1 MSEINEDIK
10 EVATSAISRRH
21 FVQGAAAVAA
31 GAAVVGLAA
40 CGGSSSSDAPAD
52 ADAAADA
59 TPAEAKPLRIA
70 TGKQEHV
77 AAPWETSGGSL
88 FPLSM
93 VGEWLTWQLP
103 DGSLEPRIAESW
115 TASEDATTWTFKIR
129 QGVMFNDGTPLTVD
143 DIAYTFTVIF
153 DDTITNGI
161 SRSKGNYDN
170 LMKPEGV
177 VIVDESTVQFN
188 LLQPNGNFPYFVSSA
203 CYGMCIIK
211 KDAFGGAGWEDTM
224 ISAGPWK
231 MVSHVNTEN
240 TVYERNPYYWD
251 TNFSPVFSEVELVQ
265 FVSSAT
271 ALPQLRTG
279 EIDFIG
285 AMEAADAL
293 ALDENEFTV
302 ATLPAGAGLAH
313 VHMRTNFGPFQD
325 KRIRQ
330 AAALTI
336 DREGYVDG
344 IMMGIG
350 GRVGNDSVMDPYN
363 TADTSVPQRA
373 KDIEKAKALMA
384 EAGVP
389 NGFKVDLSSW
399 ARDDINKYANL
410 IKTSFA
416 EIGIEVNLVIDG
428 SDGGSAVYYTYDPYP
443 SMPGKVNQFD
453 NNSWLASNLGIVDWA
468 GRGVPDQYL
477 MREWRSTGD
486 WSGAMLDSR
495 VMDAA
500 IDEYLQA
507 TTPEAKKVASKKI
520 QEASLDETP
529 YIIAYTSNLISAGRK
544 SLTGMKING
553 MGQFDARTAANA

>member
-1 MSEINEDIK
+1 MSEINQDIK
-10 EVATSAISRRH
+10 EVASSAISRRR
-21 FVQGAAAVAA
+21 FVQGAAAVTA

-40 CGGSSSSDAPAD
+40 CGGSESEGETTDT
-52 ADAAADA
+52 
-59 TPAEAKPLRIA
+59 TPAEVKPLRIA

-88 FPLSM
+88 FILSM

-115 TASEDATTWTFKIR
+115 TASEDAKSWTFKIR

-143 DIAYTFTVIF
+143 DIVYTFTAIF
-153 DDTITNGI
+153 DEAIHKGV

-170 LMKPEGV
+170 ILDAAGV
-177 VIVDESTVQFN
+177 VKVDESTIQFN

-211 KDAFGGAGWEDTM
+211 KDAFGGAGWEETM

-231 MVSHVNTEN
+231 MVSHVNTES
-240 TVYERNPYYWD
+240 TVYEKNPYYWD
-251 TNFSPVFSEVELVQ
+251 TNFAPAFNTVELVQ
-265 FVSSAT
+265 FVSAAT
-271 ALPQLRTG
+271 ALPQLQTG
-279 EIDFIG
+279 ELDFIG

-293 ALDENEFTV
+293 ALDEAEFTIN
-302 ATLPAGAGLAH
+302 TLPAGAGFAH

-336 DREGYVDG
+336 DRPGYVDG

-363 TADTSVPQRA
+363 TADTSVPQRV

-389 NGFKVDLSSW
+389 NGFAVDLSSW

-416 EIGIEVNLVIDG
+416 EIGIEVTLVIDG

-453 NNSWLASNLGIVDWA
+453 NHSWLASNLGIVDWA

-507 TTPEAKKVASKKI
+507 ITPEAKKVASKKI

-529 YIIAYTSNLISAGRK
+529 YILAYTSNLITAGRK
-544 SLTGMKING
+544 NLTGMLVNG

>member
-10 EVATSAISRRH
+10 EVASSAISRRR
-21 FVQGAAAVAA
+21 FVQGAAAVTA

-40 CGGSSSSDAPAD
+40 CGGSSSDDATAD
-52 ADAAADA
+52 T
-59 TPAEAKPLRIA
+59 TPAEVKPLRIA

-88 FPLSM
+88 FILSM

-115 TASEDATTWTFKIR
+115 TASEDAKSWTFKIR

-143 DIAYTFTVIF
+143 DIVYTFTAIF
-153 DDTITNGI
+153 DEAIHKGV

-170 LMKPEGV
+170 ILDAAGV
-177 VIVDESTVQFN
+177 VKVDESTIQFN
-188 LLQPNGNFPYFVSSA
+188 LLQANGNFPYFVSSA

-211 KDAFGGAGWEDTM
+211 KDAFGGAGWEETM
-224 ISAGPWK
+224 IAAGPWK
-231 MVSHVNTEN
+231 MVSHVNTES
-240 TVYERNPYYWD
+240 TVYEKNPYYWD
-251 TNFSPVFSEVELVQ
+251 TNFAPSFNTVELVQ
-265 FVSSAT
+265 FVSAAT
-271 ALPQLRTG
+271 ALPQLQTG
-279 EIDFIG
+279 ELDFIG

-293 ALDENEFTV
+293 ALDEAEFTI
-302 ATLPAGAGLAH
+302 ATLPAGAGFAH

-336 DREGYVDG
+336 DRPGYVDG

-363 TADTSVPQRA
+363 TADTSVPQRV
-373 KDIEKAKALMA
+373 KDLEKAKALMA

-389 NGFKVDLSSW
+389 NGFAVELSSW

-416 EIGIEVNLVIDG
+416 EIGIEVTLVIDG

-507 TTPEAKKVASKKI
+507 ITPEAKKVASKKI

-529 YIIAYTSNLISAGRK
+529 YILAYTSNLITASRN
-544 SLTGMKING
+544 SLTGMLVNG
-553 MGQFDARTAANA
+553 MGQFDARTATNA

>member
-1 MSEINEDIK
+1 MSEINQDIK
-10 EVATSAISRRH
+10 EVASSAISRRR
-21 FVQGAAAVAA
+21 FVQGAAAVTA

-40 CGGSSSSDAPAD
+40 CGGSESEGETTDT
-52 ADAAADA
+52 
-59 TPAEAKPLRIA
+59 TPAEVKPLRIA

-88 FPLSM
+88 FILSM

-115 TASEDATTWTFKIR
+115 TASEDAKSWTFKIR

-143 DIAYTFTVIF
+143 DIVYTFTAIF
-153 DDTITNGI
+153 DEAIHKGV

-170 LMKPEGV
+170 ILDAAGV
-177 VIVDESTVQFN
+177 VKVDESTIQFN

-211 KDAFGGAGWEDTM
+211 KDAFGGAGWEETM

-231 MVSHVNTEN
+231 MVSHVNTES
-240 TVYERNPYYWD
+240 TVYEKNPYYWD
-251 TNFSPVFSEVELVQ
+251 TNFAPAFNTVELVQ
-265 FVSSAT
+265 FVSAST
-271 ALPQLRTG
+271 ALPQLQTG
-279 EIDFIG
+279 ELDYIG

-293 ALDENEFTV
+293 ALDEAEFTI
-302 ATLPAGAGLAH
+302 ATLPAGAGFAH

-336 DREGYVDG
+336 DRPGYVEG
-344 IMMGIG
+344 VMMGIG

-363 TADTSVPQRA
+363 TADTSVPQRE

-389 NGFKVDLSSW
+389 NGFAVDLSSW

-416 EIGIEVNLVIDG
+416 EIGIEVTLVIDG

-443 SMPGKVNQFD
+443 SAPGKVNQFD
-453 NNSWLASNLGIVDWA
+453 NHSWLASNLGITDWA

-507 TTPEAKKVASKKI
+507 ITPEAKKVASKKI

-529 YIIAYTSNLISAGRK
+529 YILAYTSNLITASRN
-544 SLTGMKING
+544 SLTGMLVNG
-553 MGQFDARTAANA
+553 MGQFDARTATNA

>member
-10 EVATSAISRRH
+10 EIASSAISRRH

-40 CGGSSSSDAPAD
+40 CGDDSSGGGTTESK
-52 ADAAADA
+52 
-59 TPAEAKPLRIA
+59 TLRIA

-88 FPLSM
+88 FILSM

-115 TASEDATTWTFKIR
+115 TASEDAKSWTFKIR
-129 QGVMFNDGTPLTVD
+129 EGVMFNDGTPLTVD
-143 DIAYTFTVIF
+143 DIVYTFTAIF
-153 DDTITNGI
+153 DEDITKGV

-170 LMKPEGV
+170 ILDAAGV
-177 VIVDESTVQFN
+177 VKVDETTIQFN
-188 LLQPNGNFPYFVSSA
+188 LLQANGNFPYFVSSA

-211 KDAFGGAGWEDTM
+211 KDAFGGAGWESTM
-224 ISAGPWK
+224 IAAGPWK

-240 TVYERNPYYWD
+240 TVYALNEFYWD
-251 TNFSPVFSEVELVQ
+251 KDFKPKFDTVELVQ
-265 FVSSAT
+265 FVSAAT
-271 ALPQLRTG
+271 ALPQLQTG

-285 AMEAADAL
+285 ALEAADAV
-293 ALDENEFTV
+293 ALDKDKFSVE
-302 ATLPAGAGLAH
+302 TLPAGAGFAH

-336 DREGYVDG
+336 DRPGYVDG
-344 IMMGIG
+344 VLMGIG

-363 TADTSVPQRA
+363 TADTSVPQRE

-416 EIGIEVNLVIDG
+416 EIGIEVTLVIDG

-443 SMPGKVNQFD
+443 SKPGKVNQFD
-453 NNSWLASNLGIVDWA
+453 NHSWLASNLGIVDWA

-486 WSGAMLDSR
+486 WSGAQLDSR
-495 VMDAA
+495 EMDAA

-507 TTPEAKKVASKKI
+507 ITPEAKKTASKKI
-520 QEASLDETP
+520 QEVSLDETP
-529 YIIAYTSNLISAGRK
+529 YILAYTSNLITAGRK
-544 SLTGMKING
+544 DLKGMVVNG
-553 MGQFDARTAANA
+553 MGQFDARKAKND

>member
-1 MSEINEDIK
+1 MSEINQDIK
-10 EVATSAISRRH
+10 EIASSAISRRH

-40 CGGSSSSDAPAD
+40 CGDDSSGGGTTESK
-52 ADAAADA
+52 
-59 TPAEAKPLRIA
+59 TLRIA

-88 FPLSM
+88 FILSM

-115 TASEDATTWTFKIR
+115 TASEDAKSWTFKIR
-129 QGVMFNDGTPLTVD
+129 EGVMFNDGTPLTVD
-143 DIAYTFTVIF
+143 DIVYTYTAIF
-153 DDTITNGI
+153 DEDITKGI

-170 LMKPEGV
+170 ILDAAGV
-177 VIVDESTVQFN
+177 VKVDETTIQFN

-211 KDAFGGAGWEDTM
+211 KDAFGGAGWESTM
-224 ISAGPWK
+224 IAAGPWK

-240 TVYERNPYYWD
+240 TVYARNEFYWD
-251 TNFSPVFSEVELVQ
+251 KDFNPEFDSVELIQ
-265 FVSSAT
+265 FVSAST
-271 ALPQLRTG
+271 ALPQLQTG
-279 EIDFIG
+279 EIDYIG
-285 AMEAADAL
+285 ALEAADAV
-293 ALDENEFTV
+293 ALDKDKFSVE
-302 ATLPAGAGLAH
+302 TLPAGAGFAH

-336 DREGYVDG
+336 DRPGYVEG
-344 IMMGIG
+344 VMMGIG

-363 TADTSVPQRA
+363 TADTSVPQRE

-389 NGFKVDLSSW
+389 NGFQVDLSTW

-416 EIGIEVNLVIDG
+416 EIGIEVNLQIDG

-443 SMPGKVNQFD
+443 SKPGKVNQFD
-453 NNSWLASNLGIVDWA
+453 NKSWLASNVGITDWA

-486 WSGAMLDSR
+486 WSGAQLDSR
-495 VMDAA
+495 EMDAA

-507 TTPEAKKVASKKI
+507 ITPEAKKTASKKI
-520 QEASLDETP
+520 QEVSLDETP
-529 YIIAYTSNLISAGRK
+529 YILAYTSNLITAGRK
-544 SLTGMKING
+544 DLKGMVVNG
-553 MGQFDARTAANA
+553 MGQFDARKAKND

>member
-1 MSEINEDIK
+1 MSEIQEDIQ
-10 EVATSAISRRH
+10 EVVASKISRRR
-21 FVQGAAAVAA
+21 FVQGAAAVTA

-40 CGGSSSSDAPAD
+40 CGDSSSGGSESKA
-52 ADAAADA
+52 
-59 TPAEAKPLRIA
+59 LRIA

-88 FPLSM
+88 FILSM

-115 TASEDATTWTFKIR
+115 ESSEDAKSWTFKIR
-129 QGVMFNDGTPLTVD
+129 EGVMFNDGTPLTVD
-143 DIAYTFTVIF
+143 DIVYTFTAIF
-153 DDTITNGI
+153 DEAIHKGV

-170 LMKPEGV
+170 ILDAAGV
-177 VIVDESTVQFN
+177 VKVDETTIQFN
-188 LLQPNGNFPYFVSSA
+188 LLQANGNFPYFVSSA

-211 KDAFGGAGWEDTM
+211 KDAFGGAGWESTM
-224 ISAGPWK
+224 IAAGPWK

-240 TVYERNPYYWD
+240 TVYELNPFYWD
-251 TNFSPVFSEVELVQ
+251 KDFKPKFDSVELVQ
-265 FVSSAT
+265 FVSAAT
-271 ALPQLRTG
+271 ALPQLQTG
-279 EIDFIG
+279 ELDFIG

-293 ALDENEFTV
+293 ALDKDKFTV
-302 ATLPAGAGLAH
+302 NTLPAGAGFAH

-336 DREGYVDG
+336 DRPGYVEG
-344 IMMGIG
+344 VMMGIG

-363 TADTSVPQRA
+363 TADTSVPQRE

-416 EIGIEVNLVIDG
+416 EIGIEVTLVIDG

-453 NNSWLASNLGIVDWA
+453 NHSWLASNLGIVDWA

-507 TTPEAKKVASKKI
+507 ITPKAKKVASKKI

-529 YIIAYTSNLISAGRK
+529 YILAYTSNLITAGRK
-544 SLTGMKING
+544 DLKGMVVNG
-553 MGQFDARTAANA
+553 MGQFDARKAKNA

>member
-1 MSEINEDIK
+1 MSEINEDVK
-10 EVATSAISRRH
+10 EVVSSRISRRR
-21 FVQGAAAVAA
+21 FVQGAAAVTA

-40 CGGSSSSDAPAD
+40 CGDSSSDTATDETAAPA
-52 ADAAADA
+52 
-59 TPAEAKPLRIA
+59 EVKPLRIA

-88 FPLSM
+88 FILSM

-115 TASEDATTWTFKIR
+115 TASEDAKSWTFKIR

-143 DIAYTFTVIF
+143 DIVYTYTAIF
-153 DDTITNGI
+153 DEAIHKGV

-170 LMKPEGV
+170 ILDAAGV
-177 VIVDESTVQFN
+177 VKVDESTIQFN
-188 LLQPNGNFPYFVSSA
+188 LLQANGNFPYFVSSA

-211 KDAFGGAGWEDTM
+211 KDAFGGAGWEETM

-231 MVSHVNTEN
+231 MVSHVNTES
-240 TVYERNPYYWD
+240 TVYEKNPYYWD
-251 TNFSPVFSEVELVQ
+251 TNFAPSFNTVELVQ
-265 FVSSAT
+265 FVSAST
-271 ALPQLRTG
+271 ALPQLQTG
-279 EIDFIG
+279 ELDYIG

-293 ALDENEFTV
+293 ALDEAEFTI
-302 ATLPAGAGLAH
+302 ATLPAGAGFAH

-336 DREGYVDG
+336 DRPGYVEG
-344 IMMGIG
+344 VMMGIG

-363 TADTSVPQRA
+363 TADTSVPQRV

-389 NGFKVDLSSW
+389 NGFQVDLSTW

-443 SMPGKVNQFD
+443 SMPGNVNQFD
-453 NNSWLASNLGIVDWA
+453 NNSWLASNLGITDWA

-507 TTPEAKKVASKKI
+507 ITPEAKKVASKKI

-529 YIIAYTSNLISAGRK
+529 YILAYTSNLITASRK
-544 SLTGMKING
+544 SLTGMVVNG
-553 MGQFDARTAANA
+553 MGQFDARTATNA

>member
-10 EVATSAISRRH
+10 EVASSAISRRR
-21 FVQGAAAVAA
+21 FVQGAAAVTA

-40 CGGSSSSDAPAD
+40 CGGSSSEDATAD
-52 ADAAADA
+52 T
-59 TPAEAKPLRIA
+59 TPAEVKPLRIA

-77 AAPWETSGGSL
+77 AAPWESSGGSL
-88 FPLSM
+88 FILSM

-115 TASEDATTWTFKIR
+115 TASEDAKSWTFKIR

-143 DIAYTFTVIF
+143 DIVYTYTAIF
-153 DDTITNGI
+153 DEAIHKGV

-170 LMKPEGV
+170 ILDAAGV
-177 VIVDESTVQFN
+177 VKVDESTIQFN

-211 KDAFGGAGWEDTM
+211 KDAFGGAGWEETM

-231 MVSHVNTEN
+231 MVSHVNTES
-240 TVYERNPYYWD
+240 TVYEKNPYYWD
-251 TNFSPVFSEVELVQ
+251 TNFAPAFNTVELVQ
-265 FVSSAT
+265 FVSAAT
-271 ALPQLRTG
+271 ALPQLQTG
-279 EIDFIG
+279 ELDFIG

-293 ALDENEFTV
+293 ALDEAEFTIN
-302 ATLPAGAGLAH
+302 TLPAGAGFAH

-336 DREGYVDG
+336 DRPGYVDG

-363 TADTSVPQRA
+363 TADTSVPQRV

-389 NGFKVDLSSW
+389 NGFAVDLSSW

-416 EIGIEVNLVIDG
+416 EIGIEVTLVIDG

-443 SMPGKVNQFD
+443 SKPGKVNQFD
-453 NNSWLASNLGIVDWA
+453 NHSWLASNLGIVDWA

-507 TTPEAKKVASKKI
+507 ITPEAKKVASKKI

-529 YIIAYTSNLISAGRK
+529 YILAYTSNLITAGRK
-544 SLTGMKING
+544 NLTGMLVNG

>member
-10 EVATSAISRRH
+10 EIASSAISRRH

-40 CGGSSSSDAPAD
+40 CGDDSSGGGTTESK
-52 ADAAADA
+52 
-59 TPAEAKPLRIA
+59 TLRIA

-88 FPLSM
+88 FILSM

-115 TASEDATTWTFKIR
+115 TASEDAKSWTFKIR
-129 QGVMFNDGTPLTVD
+129 EGVMFNDGTPLTVD
-143 DIAYTFTVIF
+143 DIVYTFTAIF
-153 DDTITNGI
+153 DEDITKGI

-170 LMKPEGV
+170 ILDAAGV
-177 VIVDESTVQFN
+177 VKVDETTIQFN
-188 LLQPNGNFPYFVSSA
+188 LLQANGNFPYFVSSA

-211 KDAFGGAGWEDTM
+211 KDAFGGAGWESTM
-224 ISAGPWK
+224 IAAGPWK

-240 TVYERNPYYWD
+240 TVYALNEFYWD
-251 TNFSPVFSEVELVQ
+251 KDFKPEFDSVELIQ
-265 FVSSAT
+265 FVSAAT
-271 ALPQLRTG
+271 ALPQLQTG
-279 EIDFIG
+279 EIDYIG
-285 AMEAADAL
+285 ALEAADAL
-293 ALDENEFTV
+293 ALDKDKFSIE
-302 ATLPAGAGLAH
+302 TLPAGAGFAH

-336 DREGYVDG
+336 DRPGYVDG
-344 IMMGIG
+344 ILMGIG

-363 TADTSVPQRA
+363 TADTSVPQRE

-389 NGFKVDLSSW
+389 NGFQVDLSSW

-443 SMPGKVNQFD
+443 SKPGKVNQFD
-453 NNSWLASNLGIVDWA
+453 NHSWLASNVGITDWA

-486 WSGAMLDSR
+486 WSGAQLDSR
-495 VMDAA
+495 EMDAA

-507 TTPEAKKVASKKI
+507 ITPEAKKTASKKI
-520 QEASLDETP
+520 QEVSLDETP
-529 YIIAYTSNLISAGRK
+529 YILAYTSNLITAGRK
-544 SLTGMKING
+544 DLEGMVVNG
-553 MGQFDARTAANA
+553 MGQFDARKAKNA

>member
-10 EVATSAISRRH
+10 EVVSSRISRRR
-21 FVQGAAAVAA
+21 FVQGAAAVTA

-40 CGGSSSSDAPAD
+40 CGDSSSDTATDETAAPA
-52 ADAAADA
+52 
-59 TPAEAKPLRIA
+59 EVKPLRIA

-88 FPLSM
+88 FILSM

-115 TASEDATTWTFKIR
+115 TASEDAKSWTFKIR

-143 DIAYTFTVIF
+143 DIVYTFTAIF
-153 DDTITNGI
+153 DEAIHKGV

-170 LMKPEGV
+170 ILDAAGV
-177 VIVDESTVQFN
+177 VKVDESTIQFN
-188 LLQPNGNFPYFVSSA
+188 LLQANGNFPYFVSSA

-211 KDAFGGAGWEDTM
+211 KDAFGGAGWEETM

-231 MVSHVNTEN
+231 MVSHVNTES
-240 TVYERNPYYWD
+240 TVYEKNPYYWD
-251 TNFSPVFSEVELVQ
+251 TNFAPSFNTVELVQ
-265 FVSSAT
+265 FVSAAT
-271 ALPQLRTG
+271 ALPQLQTG
-279 EIDFIG
+279 ELDFIG

-293 ALDENEFTV
+293 ALDEAEFTI
-302 ATLPAGAGLAH
+302 ATLPAGAGFAH

-336 DREGYVDG
+336 DRPGYVDG
-344 IMMGIG
+344 ILMGIG

-363 TADTSVPQRA
+363 TADTSVPQRV

-389 NGFKVDLSSW
+389 NGFAVELSSW

-416 EIGIEVNLVIDG
+416 EIGIEVTLVIDG

-507 TTPEAKKVASKKI
+507 ITPEAKKVASKKI

-529 YIIAYTSNLISAGRK
+529 YILAYTSNLITASRN
-544 SLTGMKING
+544 SLTGMLVNG

>member
-1 MSEINEDIK
+1 MSEIQEDIQ
-10 EVATSAISRRH
+10 EVVASKISRRR
-21 FVQGAAAVAA
+21 FVQGAAAVTA

-40 CGGSSSSDAPAD
+40 CGDSSSGGSESKA
-52 ADAAADA
+52 
-59 TPAEAKPLRIA
+59 LRIA

-88 FPLSM
+88 FILSM

-115 TASEDATTWTFKIR
+115 TASEDAKSWTFKIR

-143 DIAYTFTVIF
+143 DIVYTFTAIF
-153 DDTITNGI
+153 DEAIHKGV

-170 LMKPEGV
+170 ILDAAGV
-177 VIVDESTVQFN
+177 VKVDETTIQFN
-188 LLQPNGNFPYFVSSA
+188 LLQANGNFPYFVSSA

-211 KDAFGGAGWEDTM
+211 KDAFGGAGWESTM
-224 ISAGPWK
+224 IAAGPWK

-240 TVYERNPYYWD
+240 TVYELNPFYWD
-251 TNFSPVFSEVELVQ
+251 KDFKPKFDSVELVQ
-265 FVSSAT
+265 FVSAAT
-271 ALPQLRTG
+271 ALPQLQTG
-279 EIDFIG
+279 ELDFIG
-285 AMEAADAL
+285 ALEAADAL
-293 ALDENEFTV
+293 ALDKDKFAVE
-302 ATLPAGAGLAH
+302 TLPAGAGFAH

-336 DREGYVDG
+336 DRPGYVEG
-344 IMMGIG
+344 VMMGIG

-363 TADTSVPQRA
+363 TADTSVPQRE

-416 EIGIEVNLVIDG
+416 EIGIEVTLVIDG

-453 NNSWLASNLGIVDWA
+453 NHSWLASNLGIVDWA

-507 TTPEAKKVASKKI
+507 ITPKAKKVASKKI

-529 YIIAYTSNLISAGRK
+529 YILAYTSNLITAGRK
-544 SLTGMKING
+544 DLKGMVVNG
-553 MGQFDARTAANA
+553 MGQFDARKAKNA

>member
-10 EVATSAISRRH
+10 EVVSSRISRRR
-21 FVQGAAAVAA
+21 FVQGAAAVTA

-40 CGGSSSSDAPAD
+40 CGDSSSDTATDETAAPA
-52 ADAAADA
+52 
-59 TPAEAKPLRIA
+59 EVKPLRIA

-88 FPLSM
+88 FILSM

-115 TASEDATTWTFKIR
+115 TASEDAKSWTFKIR

-143 DIAYTFTVIF
+143 DIVYTYTAIF
-153 DDTITNGI
+153 DEAIHKGV

-170 LMKPEGV
+170 ILDAAGV
-177 VIVDESTVQFN
+177 VKVDESTIQFN
-188 LLQPNGNFPYFVSSA
+188 LLQANGNFPYFVSSA

-211 KDAFGGAGWEDTM
+211 KDAFGGAGWEETM

-231 MVSHVNTEN
+231 MVSHVNTES
-240 TVYERNPYYWD
+240 TVYEKNPYYWD
-251 TNFSPVFSEVELVQ
+251 TNFAPSFNTVELVQ
-265 FVSSAT
+265 FVSAAT
-271 ALPQLRTG
+271 ALPQLQTG
-279 EIDFIG
+279 ELDFIG

-293 ALDENEFTV
+293 ALDEAEFTI
-302 ATLPAGAGLAH
+302 ATLPAGAGFAH

-336 DREGYVDG
+336 DRPGYVDG

-363 TADTSVPQRA
+363 TADTSVPQRV

-389 NGFKVDLSSW
+389 NGFAVELSSW

-416 EIGIEVNLVIDG
+416 EIGIEVTLVIDG

-486 WSGAMLDSR
+486 WSGAQLDSR

-507 TTPEAKKVASKKI
+507 ITPEAKKVASKKI

-529 YIIAYTSNLISAGRK
+529 YILAYTSNLITAGRK
-544 SLTGMKING
+544 NLTGMVVNG

>member
-1 MSEINEDIK
+1 MSEIQEDIQ
-10 EVATSAISRRH
+10 EVVASKISRRR
-21 FVQGAAAVAA
+21 FVQGAAAVTA

-40 CGGSSSSDAPAD
+40 CGDSSSGGSESKA
-52 ADAAADA
+52 
-59 TPAEAKPLRIA
+59 LRIA

-88 FPLSM
+88 FILSM

-115 TASEDATTWTFKIR
+115 ESSEDAKSWTFKIR
-129 QGVMFNDGTPLTVD
+129 EGVMFNDGTPLTVD
-143 DIAYTFTVIF
+143 DIVYTFTAIF
-153 DDTITNGI
+153 DEAIHKGV

-170 LMKPEGV
+170 ILDAAGV
-177 VIVDESTVQFN
+177 VKVDETTIQFN
-188 LLQPNGNFPYFVSSA
+188 LLQANGNFPYFVSSA

-211 KDAFGGAGWEDTM
+211 KDAFGGAGWESTM
-224 ISAGPWK
+224 IAAGPWK

-240 TVYERNPYYWD
+240 TVYELNPFYWD
-251 TNFSPVFSEVELVQ
+251 KDFKPKFDSVELVQ
-265 FVSSAT
+265 FVSAAT
-271 ALPQLRTG
+271 ALPQLQTG
-279 EIDFIG
+279 ELDFIG

-293 ALDENEFTV
+293 ALDKDKFTV
-302 ATLPAGAGLAH
+302 NTLPAGAGFAH

-325 KRIRQ
+325 KRVRQ

-336 DREGYVDG
+336 DRPGYVEG
-344 IMMGIG
+344 VMMGIG

-363 TADTSVPQRA
+363 TADTSVPQRE

-416 EIGIEVNLVIDG
+416 EIGIEVTLVIDG

-453 NNSWLASNLGIVDWA
+453 NHSWLASNLGIVDWA

-507 TTPEAKKVASKKI
+507 ITPKAKKVASKKI

-529 YIIAYTSNLISAGRK
+529 YILAYTSNLITAGRK
-544 SLTGMKING
+544 DLKGMVVNG
-553 MGQFDARTAANA
+553 MGQFDARKAKNA

>member
-10 EVATSAISRRH
+10 EIASSAISRRH

-40 CGGSSSSDAPAD
+40 CGDDSSGGGTTESK
-52 ADAAADA
+52 
-59 TPAEAKPLRIA
+59 TLRIA

-88 FPLSM
+88 FILSM

-115 TASEDATTWTFKIR
+115 TASEDAKSWTFKIR
-129 QGVMFNDGTPLTVD
+129 EGVMFNDGTPLTVD
-143 DIAYTFTVIF
+143 DIVYTFTAIF
-153 DDTITNGI
+153 DEDITKGI

-170 LMKPEGV
+170 ILDAAGV
-177 VIVDESTVQFN
+177 VKVDETTIQFN
-188 LLQPNGNFPYFVSSA
+188 LLQANGNFPYFVSSA

-211 KDAFGGAGWEDTM
+211 KDAFGGAGWESTM
-224 ISAGPWK
+224 IAAGPWK

-240 TVYERNPYYWD
+240 TVYALNEFYWD
-251 TNFSPVFSEVELVQ
+251 KDFKPEFDSVELIQ
-265 FVSSAT
+265 FVSAAT
-271 ALPQLRTG
+271 ALPQLQTG
-279 EIDFIG
+279 EIDYIG
-285 AMEAADAL
+285 ALEAADAL
-293 ALDENEFTV
+293 ALDKDKFSIE
-302 ATLPAGAGLAH
+302 TLPAGAGFAH

-336 DREGYVDG
+336 DRPGYVEG
-344 IMMGIG
+344 VLMGIG

-363 TADTSVPQRA
+363 TADTSVPQRE

-389 NGFKVDLSSW
+389 NGFQVDLSSW

-443 SMPGKVNQFD
+443 SKPGKVNQFD
-453 NNSWLASNLGIVDWA
+453 NHSWLASNVGITDWA

-486 WSGAMLDSR
+486 WSGAQLDSR
-495 VMDAA
+495 EMDAA

-507 TTPEAKKVASKKI
+507 ITPEAKKTASKKI
-520 QEASLDETP
+520 QEVSLDETP
-529 YIIAYTSNLISAGRK
+529 YILAYTSNLITAGRK
-544 SLTGMKING
+544 DLKGMVVNG
-553 MGQFDARTAANA
+553 MGQFDARKAKND

>member
-1 MSEINEDIK
+1 MSEINVDIK
-10 EVATSAISRRH
+10 EVASSAISRRR
-21 FVQGAAAVAA
+21 FVQGAAAVTA

-40 CGGSSSSDAPAD
+40 CGGSSSEDATAD
-52 ADAAADA
+52 T
-59 TPAEAKPLRIA
+59 TPAEVKPLRIA

-88 FPLSM
+88 FILSM

-115 TASEDATTWTFKIR
+115 TASEDAKSWTFKIR

-143 DIAYTFTVIF
+143 DIVYTFTAIF
-153 DDTITNGI
+153 DEAIHKGV

-170 LMKPEGV
+170 ILDAAGV
-177 VIVDESTVQFN
+177 VKVDESTIQFN

-211 KDAFGGAGWEDTM
+211 KDAFGGAGWEETM

-231 MVSHVNTEN
+231 MVSHVNTES
-240 TVYERNPYYWD
+240 TVYEKNPYYWD
-251 TNFSPVFSEVELVQ
+251 TNFAPAFNTVELVQ
-265 FVSSAT
+265 FVSAST
-271 ALPQLRTG
+271 ALPQLQTG
-279 EIDFIG
+279 ELDYIG

-293 ALDENEFTV
+293 ALDEEEFTI
-302 ATLPAGAGLAH
+302 ATLPAGAGFAH

-336 DREGYVDG
+336 DRPGYVEG
-344 IMMGIG
+344 VMMGIG

-363 TADTSVPQRA
+363 TADTSVPQRE

-389 NGFKVDLSSW
+389 NGFAVDLSSW

-416 EIGIEVNLVIDG
+416 EIGIEVTLVIDG

-443 SMPGKVNQFD
+443 SAPGKVNQFD
-453 NNSWLASNLGIVDWA
+453 NHSWLASNLGITDWA

-507 TTPEAKKVASKKI
+507 LTPEAKKVASKKI

-529 YIIAYTSNLISAGRK
+529 YILAYTSNLITAGRK
-544 SLTGMKING
+544 SLTGMVVNG
-553 MGQFDARTAANA
+553 MGQFDARAAANA

>member
-10 EVATSAISRRH
+10 EVVSSRISRRR
-21 FVQGAAAVAA
+21 FVQGAAAVTA

-40 CGGSSSSDAPAD
+40 CGGSESEGETAD
-52 ADAAADA
+52 T
-59 TPAEAKPLRIA
+59 TPAEVKPLRIA

-88 FPLSM
+88 FILSM

-115 TASEDATTWTFKIR
+115 TASEDAKSWTFKIR

-143 DIAYTFTVIF
+143 DIVYTYTAIF
-153 DDTITNGI
+153 DEAIHKGV

-170 LMKPEGV
+170 ILDAAGV
-177 VIVDESTVQFN
+177 VKVDESTIQFN
-188 LLQPNGNFPYFVSSA
+188 LLQANGNFPYFVSSA

-211 KDAFGGAGWEDTM
+211 KDAFGGAGWEETM
-224 ISAGPWK
+224 IAAGPWK
-231 MVSHVNTEN
+231 MVSHVNTES
-240 TVYERNPYYWD
+240 TVYEKNPYYWD
-251 TNFSPVFSEVELVQ
+251 TNFAPSFNTVELVQ
-265 FVSSAT
+265 FVSAAT
-271 ALPQLRTG
+271 ALPQLQTG
-279 EIDFIG
+279 ELDFIG

-293 ALDENEFTV
+293 ALDEAEFTI
-302 ATLPAGAGLAH
+302 ATLPAGAGFAH

-336 DREGYVDG
+336 DRPGYVDG

-363 TADTSVPQRA
+363 TADTSVPQRV

-389 NGFKVDLSSW
+389 NGFAVDLSSW

-416 EIGIEVNLVIDG
+416 EIGIEVTLVIDG

-453 NNSWLASNLGIVDWA
+453 NHSWLASNLGIVDWA

-507 TTPEAKKVASKKI
+507 ITPEGKKVASKKI

-529 YIIAYTSNLISAGRK
+529 YILAYTSNLITASRN
-544 SLTGMKING
+544 SLTGMLVNG
-553 MGQFDARTAANA
+553 MGQFDARTATNA

>member
-10 EVATSAISRRH
+10 EVASSAISRRH
-21 FVQGAAAVAA
+21 FVQGAAAIAA

-40 CGGSSSSDAPAD
+40 CGSSSSGGATAD
-52 ADAAADA
+52 T
-59 TPAEAKPLRIA
+59 TPAATKPLRIA

-77 AAPWETSGGSL
+77 AAPWESSGGSL
-88 FPLSM
+88 FILSM
-93 VGEWLTWQLP
+93 VGEWLTWQQP

-115 TASEDATTWTFKIR
+115 TASDDAKSWTFKIR

-143 DIAYTFTVIF
+143 DIVYTFTAIF
-153 DDTITNGI
+153 DDKITNAI

-170 LMKPEGV
+170 ILDAAGV
-177 VIVDESTVQFN
+177 VKVDESTIQFN

-211 KDAFGGAGWEDTM
+211 KDAFGGAGWESTM
-224 ISAGPWK
+224 IAAGPWR
-231 MVSHVNTEN
+231 MVSHVNTES
-240 TVYERNPYYWD
+240 TVFEKNPNYWD
-251 TNFSPVFSEVELVQ
+251 TNFNPSFSQVELVQ
-265 FVSSAT
+265 FVSAAT
-271 ALPQLRTG
+271 ALPQLKTG

-285 AMEAADAL
+285 ALEAADAL
-293 ALDENEFTV
+293 ALDEAEFTV
-302 ATLPAGAGLAH
+302 STLPAGAGFAH

-336 DREGYVDG
+336 DRPGYVDG
-344 IMMGIG
+344 ILMGIG

-363 TADTSVPQRA
+363 TADTSVPQRV

-443 SMPGKVNQFD
+443 SAPGKVNQFD
-453 NNSWLASNLGIVDWA
+453 NHSWLASNLGIVDWA

-507 TTPEAKKVASKKI
+507 ITPEAKKVASKKI

-529 YIIAYTSNLISAGRK
+529 YILAYTSNLITAGRK
-544 SLTGMKING
+544 NLTGMLVNG

>member
-1 MSEINEDIK
+1 MSEIQEDIQ
-10 EVATSAISRRH
+10 EVVASKISRRR
-21 FVQGAAAVAA
+21 FVQGAAAVTA

-40 CGGSSSSDAPAD
+40 CGDSSSGGSESKA
-52 ADAAADA
+52 
-59 TPAEAKPLRIA
+59 LRIA

-88 FPLSM
+88 FILSM

-115 TASEDATTWTFKIR
+115 ESSEDAKSWTFKIR
-129 QGVMFNDGTPLTVD
+129 EGVMFNDGTPLTVD
-143 DIAYTFTVIF
+143 DIVYTYTAIF
-153 DDTITNGI
+153 DEAIHKGV

-170 LMKPEGV
+170 ILDAAGV
-177 VIVDESTVQFN
+177 VKVDETTIQFY
-188 LLQPNGNFPYFVSSA
+188 LLQANGNFPYFVSSA

-211 KDAFGGAGWEDTM
+211 KDAFGGAGWESTM
-224 ISAGPWK
+224 IAAGPWK

-240 TVYERNPYYWD
+240 TVYELNPFYWD
-251 TNFSPVFSEVELVQ
+251 KDFKPKFDSVELVQ
-265 FVSSAT
+265 FVSAAT
-271 ALPQLRTG
+271 ALPQLQTG
-279 EIDFIG
+279 ELDFIG

-293 ALDENEFTV
+293 ALDKDKFTV
-302 ATLPAGAGLAH
+302 NTLPAGAGFAH

-336 DREGYVDG
+336 DRPGYVEG
-344 IMMGIG
+344 VMMGIG

-363 TADTSVPQRA
+363 TADTSVPQRE

-416 EIGIEVNLVIDG
+416 EIGIEVTLVIDG

-443 SMPGKVNQFD
+443 SKPGKVNQFD
-453 NNSWLASNLGIVDWA
+453 NHSWLASNLGIVDWA

-507 TTPEAKKVASKKI
+507 ITPKAKKVASKKI

-529 YIIAYTSNLISAGRK
+529 YILAYTSNLITAGRK
-544 SLTGMKING
+544 DLKGMVVNG
-553 MGQFDARTAANA
+553 MGQFDARKAKNA

>member
-10 EVATSAISRRH
+10 EIASSAISRRH

-40 CGGSSSSDAPAD
+40 CGDDSSGGTTESK
-52 ADAAADA
+52 
-59 TPAEAKPLRIA
+59 TLRIA

-88 FPLSM
+88 FILSM

-115 TASEDATTWTFKIR
+115 TASEDAKSWTFKIR
-129 QGVMFNDGTPLTVD
+129 EGVMFNDGTPLTVD
-143 DIAYTFTVIF
+143 DIVYTYTAIF
-153 DDTITNGI
+153 DEDITKGV

-170 LMKPEGV
+170 ILDAAGV
-177 VIVDESTVQFN
+177 VKVDETTIQFN

-211 KDAFGGAGWEDTM
+211 KDAFGGAGWESTM
-224 ISAGPWK
+224 IAAGPWK

-240 TVYERNPYYWD
+240 TVYALNEFYWD
-251 TNFSPVFSEVELVQ
+251 KDFKPEFDSVELIQ
-265 FVSSAT
+265 FVSAST
-271 ALPQLRTG
+271 ALPQLQTG
-279 EIDFIG
+279 EIDYIG
-285 AMEAADAL
+285 ALEAADAV
-293 ALDENEFTV
+293 ALDKDKFSVE
-302 ATLPAGAGLAH
+302 TLPAGAGFAH

-336 DREGYVDG
+336 DRPGYVEG
-344 IMMGIG
+344 VLMGIG

-363 TADTSVPQRA
+363 TADTSVPQRE

-389 NGFKVDLSSW
+389 NGFKVDLSTW

-416 EIGIEVNLVIDG
+416 EIGIEVNLQIDG

-443 SMPGKVNQFD
+443 SKPGPVNQFD
-453 NNSWLASNLGIVDWA
+453 NHSWLASNLGIVDWA

-500 IDEYLQA
+500 IDEYLTA
-507 TTPEAKKVASKKI
+507 LTPAAKKKASKKI

-529 YIIAYTSNLISAGRK
+529 YILAYTSNLISAGRK
-544 SLTGMKING
+544 NLTGMVVNG
-553 MGQFDARTAANA
+553 MGQFDGRAAKNA

>member
-10 EVATSAISRRH
+10 EIASSAISRRH

-40 CGGSSSSDAPAD
+40 CGDDSSGGTTESK
-52 ADAAADA
+52 
-59 TPAEAKPLRIA
+59 TLRIA

-88 FPLSM
+88 FILSM

-115 TASEDATTWTFKIR
+115 TASEDAKSWTFKIR
-129 QGVMFNDGTPLTVD
+129 EGVMFNDGTPLTVD
-143 DIAYTFTVIF
+143 DIVYTFTAIF
-153 DDTITNGI
+153 DEDITKGI

-170 LMKPEGV
+170 ILDAAGV
-177 VIVDESTVQFN
+177 VKVDETTIQFN
-188 LLQPNGNFPYFVSSA
+188 LLQANGNFPYFVSSA

-211 KDAFGGAGWEDTM
+211 KDAFGGAGWESTM
-224 ISAGPWK
+224 IAAGPWK

-240 TVYERNPYYWD
+240 TVYALNEFYWD
-251 TNFSPVFSEVELVQ
+251 KDFKPKFDTVELVQ
-265 FVSSAT
+265 FVSAAT
-271 ALPQLRTG
+271 ALPQLQTG

-285 AMEAADAL
+285 ALEAADAV
-293 ALDENEFTV
+293 ALDKDKFSVE
-302 ATLPAGAGLAH
+302 TLPAGAGFAH

-336 DREGYVDG
+336 DRPGYVDG
-344 IMMGIG
+344 VLMGIG

-363 TADTSVPQRA
+363 TADTSVPQRE

-416 EIGIEVNLVIDG
+416 EIGIEVTLVIDG

-443 SMPGKVNQFD
+443 SKPGKVNQFD
-453 NNSWLASNLGIVDWA
+453 NHSWLASNLGIVDWA

-486 WSGAMLDSR
+486 WSGAQLDSR
-495 VMDAA
+495 EMDAA

-507 TTPEAKKVASKKI
+507 ITPEAKKTASKKI
-520 QEASLDETP
+520 QEVSLDETP
-529 YIIAYTSNLISAGRK
+529 YILAYTSNLITAGRK
-544 SLTGMKING
+544 DLKGMVVNG
-553 MGQFDARTAANA
+553 MGQFDARKAKND

>member
-10 EVATSAISRRH
+10 EIASSAISRRH

-40 CGGSSSSDAPAD
+40 CGDDSSGGTTESK
-52 ADAAADA
+52 
-59 TPAEAKPLRIA
+59 TLRIA

-88 FPLSM
+88 FILSM

-115 TASEDATTWTFKIR
+115 TASEDAKSWTFKIR
-129 QGVMFNDGTPLTVD
+129 EGVMFNDGTPLTVD
-143 DIAYTFTVIF
+143 DIVYTFTAIF
-153 DDTITNGI
+153 DEDITKGV

-170 LMKPEGV
+170 ILDAAGV
-177 VIVDESTVQFN
+177 VKVDETTIQFN

-211 KDAFGGAGWEDTM
+211 KDAFGGAGWESTM
-224 ISAGPWK
+224 IAAGPWK

-240 TVYERNPYYWD
+240 TVYALNEFYWD
-251 TNFSPVFSEVELVQ
+251 KDFKPKFDTVELVQ
-265 FVSSAT
+265 FVSAAT
-271 ALPQLRTG
+271 ALPQLQTG

-285 AMEAADAL
+285 ALEAADAV
-293 ALDENEFTV
+293 ALDKDKFSVE
-302 ATLPAGAGLAH
+302 TLPAGAGFAH

-336 DREGYVDG
+336 DRPGYVDG
-344 IMMGIG
+344 ILMGIG

-363 TADTSVPQRA
+363 TADTSVPQRE

-389 NGFKVDLSSW
+389 NGFAVDLSSW

-416 EIGIEVNLVIDG
+416 EIGIEVTLVIDG

-453 NNSWLASNLGIVDWA
+453 NHSWLASNLGIVDWA

-486 WSGAMLDSR
+486 WSGAQLDSR
-495 VMDAA
+495 EMDAA

-507 TTPEAKKVASKKI
+507 ITPEAKKTASKKI
-520 QEASLDETP
+520 QEVSLDETP
-529 YIIAYTSNLISAGRK
+529 YILAYTSNLITAGRK
-544 SLTGMKING
+544 DLKGMVVNG
-553 MGQFDARTAANA
+553 MGQFDARKAKND

>member
-10 EVATSAISRRH
+10 EVASSAISRRR
-21 FVQGAAAVAA
+21 FVQGAAAVTA

-40 CGGSSSSDAPAD
+40 CGGSESEGETAD
-52 ADAAADA
+52 T
-59 TPAEAKPLRIA
+59 TPAEVKPLRIA

-88 FPLSM
+88 FILSM

-115 TASEDATTWTFKIR
+115 TASEDAKSWTFKIR

-143 DIAYTFTVIF
+143 DIVYTYTAIF
-153 DDTITNGI
+153 DEAIHKGV

-170 LMKPEGV
+170 ILDAAGV
-177 VIVDESTVQFN
+177 VKVDESTIQFN
-188 LLQPNGNFPYFVSSA
+188 LLQANGNFPYFVSSA

-211 KDAFGGAGWEDTM
+211 NGAFGGAGWEETM
-224 ISAGPWK
+224 IAAGPWK
-231 MVSHVNTEN
+231 MVSHVNTES
-240 TVYERNPYYWD
+240 TVYEKNPYYWD
-251 TNFSPVFSEVELVQ
+251 TNFAPSFNTVELVQ
-265 FVSSAT
+265 FVSAAT
-271 ALPQLRTG
+271 ALPQLQTG
-279 EIDFIG
+279 ELDFIG

-293 ALDENEFTV
+293 ALDEAEFTI
-302 ATLPAGAGLAH
+302 ATLPAGAGFAH

-336 DREGYVDG
+336 DRPGYVDG

-363 TADTSVPQRA
+363 TADTSVPQRV

-389 NGFKVDLSSW
+389 NGFAVDLSSW

-416 EIGIEVNLVIDG
+416 EIGIEVTLVIDG

-453 NNSWLASNLGIVDWA
+453 NHSWLASNLGIVDWA

-507 TTPEAKKVASKKI
+507 LTPETKKVASKKI

-529 YIIAYTSNLISAGRK
+529 YILAYTSNLITASRN
-544 SLTGMKING
+544 SLTGMLVNG
-553 MGQFDARTAANA
+553 MGQFDARTATNA

>member
-10 EVATSAISRRH
+10 EVASSAISRRH
-21 FVQGAAAVAA
+21 FVQGAAAIAA

-40 CGGSSSSDAPAD
+40 CGSSSSGGATAD
-52 ADAAADA
+52 T
-59 TPAEAKPLRIA
+59 TPAATKPLRIA

-77 AAPWETSGGSL
+77 AAPWESSGGSL
-88 FPLSM
+88 FILSM
-93 VGEWLTWQLP
+93 VGEWLTWQQP

-115 TASEDATTWTFKIR
+115 TASDDAKSWTFKIR

-143 DIAYTFTVIF
+143 DIVYTFTAIF
-153 DDTITNGI
+153 DDKITNAI

-170 LMKPEGV
+170 ILDAAGV
-177 VIVDESTVQFN
+177 VKVDESTIQFN

-211 KDAFGGAGWEDTM
+211 KDAFGGAGWESTM
-224 ISAGPWK
+224 IAAGPWR
-231 MVSHVNTEN
+231 MVSHVNTES
-240 TVYERNPYYWD
+240 TVFEKNPNYWD
-251 TNFSPVFSEVELVQ
+251 TNFNPSFSQVELVQ
-265 FVSSAT
+265 FVSAAT
-271 ALPQLRTG
+271 ALPQLKTG

-285 AMEAADAL
+285 ALEAADAL
-293 ALDENEFTV
+293 ALDEAEFTV
-302 ATLPAGAGLAH
+302 STLPAGAGFAH

-336 DREGYVDG
+336 DRPGYVDG

-363 TADTSVPQRA
+363 TADTSVPQRE

-416 EIGIEVNLVIDG
+416 EIGIEVTLVIDG

-443 SMPGKVNQFD
+443 SKPGKVNQFD
-453 NNSWLASNLGIVDWA
+453 NHSWLASNLGIVDWA

-507 TTPEAKKVASKKI
+507 ITPEAKKVASKKI

-529 YIIAYTSNLISAGRK
+529 YILAYTSNLITAGRK
-544 SLTGMKING
+544 SLTGMLVNG
-553 MGQFDARTAANA
+553 MGQFDARTAVNA

>member
-10 EVATSAISRRH
+10 EVASSAISRRR
-21 FVQGAAAVAA
+21 FVQGAAAVTA

-40 CGGSSSSDAPAD
+40 CGGSSSEDATAD
-52 ADAAADA
+52 T
-59 TPAEAKPLRIA
+59 TPAEVKPLRIA

-77 AAPWETSGGSL
+77 AAPWESSGGSL
-88 FPLSM
+88 FILSM

-115 TASEDATTWTFKIR
+115 TASEDAKSWTFKIR

-143 DIAYTFTVIF
+143 DIVYTYTAIF
-153 DDTITNGI
+153 DEAIHKGV

-170 LMKPEGV
+170 ILDAAGV
-177 VIVDESTVQFN
+177 VKVDESTIQFN
-188 LLQPNGNFPYFVSSA
+188 LLQANGNFPYFVSSA

-211 KDAFGGAGWEDTM
+211 KDAFGGAGWEETM

-231 MVSHVNTEN
+231 MVSHVNTES
-240 TVYERNPYYWD
+240 TVYEKNPYYWD
-251 TNFSPVFSEVELVQ
+251 TNFAPAFNTVELVQ
-265 FVSSAT
+265 FVSAAT
-271 ALPQLRTG
+271 ALPQLQTG
-279 EIDFIG
+279 ELDFIG

-293 ALDENEFTV
+293 ALDEAEFTIN
-302 ATLPAGAGLAH
+302 TLPAGAGFAH

-336 DREGYVDG
+336 DRPGYVDG

-363 TADTSVPQRA
+363 TADTSVPQRV

-389 NGFKVDLSSW
+389 NGFAVDLSSW

-416 EIGIEVNLVIDG
+416 EIGIEVTLVIDG

-453 NNSWLASNLGIVDWA
+453 NHSWLASNLGIVDWA

-507 TTPEAKKVASKKI
+507 ITPEAKKVASKKI

-529 YIIAYTSNLISAGRK
+529 YILAYTSNLITAGRK
-544 SLTGMKING
+544 NLTGMLVNG

>member
-10 EVATSAISRRH
+10 EVASSAISRRR
-21 FVQGAAAVAA
+21 FVQGAAAVTA

-40 CGGSSSSDAPAD
+40 CGGSSSEDATAD
-52 ADAAADA
+52 T
-59 TPAEAKPLRIA
+59 TPAEVKPLRIA

-77 AAPWETSGGSL
+77 AAPWESSGGSL
-88 FPLSM
+88 FILSM

-115 TASEDATTWTFKIR
+115 TASEDAKSWTFKIR

-143 DIAYTFTVIF
+143 DIVYTYTAIF
-153 DDTITNGI
+153 DEAIHKGV

-170 LMKPEGV
+170 ILDAAGV
-177 VIVDESTVQFN
+177 VKVDESTIQFN

-211 KDAFGGAGWEDTM
+211 KDAFGGAGWEETM

-231 MVSHVNTEN
+231 MVSHVNTES
-240 TVYERNPYYWD
+240 TVYEKNPYYWD
-251 TNFSPVFSEVELVQ
+251 TNFAPAFNTVELVQ
-265 FVSSAT
+265 FVSAAT
-271 ALPQLRTG
+271 ALPQLQTG
-279 EIDFIG
+279 ELDFIG

-293 ALDENEFTV
+293 ALDEAEFTIN
-302 ATLPAGAGLAH
+302 TLPAGAGFAH

-336 DREGYVDG
+336 DRPGYVDG

-363 TADTSVPQRA
+363 TADTSVPQRV

-389 NGFKVDLSSW
+389 NGFAVDLSSW

-416 EIGIEVNLVIDG
+416 EIGIEVTLVIDG

-443 SMPGKVNQFD
+443 SAPGKVNQFD
-453 NNSWLASNLGIVDWA
+453 NHSWLASNLGITDWA

-507 TTPEAKKVASKKI
+507 ITPEAKKVASKKI

-529 YIIAYTSNLISAGRK
+529 YILAYTSNLITAGRK
-544 SLTGMKING
+544 NLTGMLVNG

>member
-1 MSEINEDIK
+1 MSEINQDVK
-10 EVATSAISRRH
+10 EIASSAISRRH

-40 CGGSSSSDAPAD
+40 CGDDSSGGTTESK
-52 ADAAADA
+52 
-59 TPAEAKPLRIA
+59 TLRIA

-88 FPLSM
+88 FILSM

-115 TASEDATTWTFKIR
+115 TASEDAKSWTFKIR
-129 QGVMFNDGTPLTVD
+129 EGVMFNDGTPLTVD
-143 DIAYTFTVIF
+143 DIVYTYTAIF
-153 DDTITNGI
+153 DEDITKGV

-170 LMKPEGV
+170 ILDAAGV
-177 VIVDESTVQFN
+177 VKVDETTIQFN
-188 LLQPNGNFPYFVSSA
+188 LLHANGNFPYFVSSA

-211 KDAFGGAGWEDTM
+211 KDAFGGAGWESTM
-224 ISAGPWK
+224 IAAGPWK

-240 TVYERNPYYWD
+240 TVYALNEFYWD
-251 TNFSPVFSEVELVQ
+251 KDFKPKFDTVELVQ
-265 FVSSAT
+265 FVSAAT
-271 ALPQLRTG
+271 ALPQLQTG

-285 AMEAADAL
+285 ALEAADAV
-293 ALDENEFTV
+293 ALDKDKFSVE
-302 ATLPAGAGLAH
+302 TLPAGAGFAH

-336 DREGYVDG
+336 DRPGYVDG
-344 IMMGIG
+344 ILMGIG

-363 TADTSVPQRA
+363 TADTSVPQRE

-416 EIGIEVNLVIDG
+416 EIGIEVTLVIDG

-443 SMPGKVNQFD
+443 SKPGKVNQFD
-453 NNSWLASNLGIVDWA
+453 NHSWLASNLGIVDWA

-486 WSGAMLDSR
+486 WSGAQLDSR
-495 VMDAA
+495 EMDAA

-507 TTPEAKKVASKKI
+507 ITPEAKKTASKKI
-520 QEASLDETP
+520 QEVSLDETP
-529 YIIAYTSNLISAGRK
+529 YILAYTSNLITAGRK
-544 SLTGMKING
+544 DLKGMVVNG
-553 MGQFDARTAANA
+553 MGQFDARKAKND

>member
-1 MSEINEDIK
+1 MSEIQEDIQ
-10 EVATSAISRRH
+10 EVVASKISRRR
-21 FVQGAAAVAA
+21 FVQGAAAVTA

-40 CGGSSSSDAPAD
+40 CGDSSSGGSQSKA
-52 ADAAADA
+52 
-59 TPAEAKPLRIA
+59 LRIA

-88 FPLSM
+88 FILSM

-115 TASEDATTWTFKIR
+115 ESSEDAKSWTFKIR
-129 QGVMFNDGTPLTVD
+129 EGVMFNDGTPLTVD
-143 DIAYTFTVIF
+143 DIVYTFTAIF
-153 DDTITNGI
+153 DEAIHKGV

-170 LMKPEGV
+170 ILDAAGV
-177 VIVDESTVQFN
+177 VKVDETTIQFN
-188 LLQPNGNFPYFVSSA
+188 LLQANGNFPYFVSSA

-211 KDAFGGAGWEDTM
+211 KDAFGGAGWESTM
-224 ISAGPWK
+224 IAAGPWK

-240 TVYERNPYYWD
+240 TVYELNPFYWD
-251 TNFSPVFSEVELVQ
+251 KDFKPKFDSVELVQ
-265 FVSSAT
+265 FVSAAT
-271 ALPQLRTG
+271 ALPQLQTG
-279 EIDFIG
+279 ELDFIG

-293 ALDENEFTV
+293 ALDKDKFTV
-302 ATLPAGAGLAH
+302 NTLPAGAGFAH

-325 KRIRQ
+325 KRVRQ

-336 DREGYVDG
+336 DRPGYVEG
-344 IMMGIG
+344 VMMGIG

-363 TADTSVPQRA
+363 TADTSVPQRE

-416 EIGIEVNLVIDG
+416 EIGIEVTLVIDG

-453 NNSWLASNLGIVDWA
+453 NHSWLASNLGIVDWA

-507 TTPEAKKVASKKI
+507 ITPKAKKVASKKI

-529 YIIAYTSNLISAGRK
+529 YILAYTSNLITAGRK
-544 SLTGMKING
+544 DLKGMVVNG
-553 MGQFDARTAANA
+553 MGQFDARKAKNA

>member
-10 EVATSAISRRH
+10 EVASSAISRRR
-21 FVQGAAAVAA
+21 FVQGAAAVTA

-40 CGGSSSSDAPAD
+40 CGGSESEGETAD
-52 ADAAADA
+52 T
-59 TPAEAKPLRIA
+59 TPAEVKPLRIA

-88 FPLSM
+88 FILSM

-115 TASEDATTWTFKIR
+115 TASEDAKSWTFKIR

-143 DIAYTFTVIF
+143 DIVYTYTAIF
-153 DDTITNGI
+153 DEAIHKGV

-170 LMKPEGV
+170 ILDAAGV
-177 VIVDESTVQFN
+177 VKVDESTIQFN
-188 LLQPNGNFPYFVSSA
+188 LLQANGNFPYFVSSA

-211 KDAFGGAGWEDTM
+211 KDAFGGAGWEETM
-224 ISAGPWK
+224 IAAGPWK
-231 MVSHVNTEN
+231 MVSHVNTES
-240 TVYERNPYYWD
+240 TVYEKNPYYWD
-251 TNFSPVFSEVELVQ
+251 TNFAPSFNTVELVQ
-265 FVSSAT
+265 FVSAAT
-271 ALPQLRTG
+271 ALPQLQTG
-279 EIDFIG
+279 ELDFIG

-293 ALDENEFTV
+293 ALDEAEFTI
-302 ATLPAGAGLAH
+302 ATLPAGAGFAH

-336 DREGYVDG
+336 DRPGYVDG

-363 TADTSVPQRA
+363 TADTSVPQRV

-389 NGFKVDLSSW
+389 NGFAVDLSSW

-416 EIGIEVNLVIDG
+416 EIGIEVTLVIDG

-453 NNSWLASNLGIVDWA
+453 NHSWLASNLGIVDWA

-507 TTPEAKKVASKKI
+507 ITPEAKKVASKKI

-529 YIIAYTSNLISAGRK
+529 YILAYTSNLITASRN
-544 SLTGMKING
+544 SLTGMLVNG
-553 MGQFDARTAANA
+553 MGQFDARTATNA